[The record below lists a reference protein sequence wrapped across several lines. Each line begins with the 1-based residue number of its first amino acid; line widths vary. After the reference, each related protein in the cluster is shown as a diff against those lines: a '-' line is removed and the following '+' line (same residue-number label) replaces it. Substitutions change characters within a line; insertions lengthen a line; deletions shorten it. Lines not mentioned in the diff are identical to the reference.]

1 MGPGGLV
8 FEVSKLDRLLW
19 IVCLLSAFA
28 LLRVAPSAVHPVS
41 RSERSPEVLDKFLDR
56 NDNEESAHQ
65 ATGQDGADVRNTDVR
80 VSTAKGTVPNVGAAR
95 EPTNGGRKTEQHNH
109 FQKHTHHEHHP
120 VAESKDEEGGS
131 APAAPGSINHGRGGM
146 NGARGSGNGSMPTRT
161 AKGKGQI
168 AQGGQGDGE
177 GPDQPDE
184 QWYSIRR
191 LLIDWSWP
199 QCLGFEPKE
208 HLYYQIGHA
217 LFLVAFLAPNMQC
230 GFLVLRCA
238 AIAGCILMLLWGWF
252 VNCSLDAVVWFGGFL
267 VVNTIYAVILL
278 CKIRPVKFDRE
289 IESVYV
295 ALFKPLRV
303 SRHQFKK
310 VLNCMKIVRSLK
322 FQEIYVQEKITKV
335 DSLSLVLSG
344 KLVISQNHKA
354 HHIVFPHQFL
364 DSPEWFGVSTDDYFQ
379 VSIMAMEDSR
389 VLIWHRDKLKLSMI
403 AEPFLETVFD
413 HILGRDVVKKL
424 MQVTQVGEIMA
435 QSNGCVPSSFDDAE
449 DKPMLAKGKGT
460 DNGGHGLTALINRQL
475 QALPRISKYY
485 YCVATDHNA
494 WRLGRIDEN
503 DHETAV

>member
-1 MGPGGLV
+1 
-8 FEVSKLDRLLW
+8 
-19 IVCLLSAFA
+19 
-28 LLRVAPSAVHPVS
+28 
-41 RSERSPEVLDKFLDR
+41 
-56 NDNEESAHQ
+56 
-65 ATGQDGADVRNTDVR
+65 
-80 VSTAKGTVPNVGAAR
+80 
-95 EPTNGGRKTEQHNH
+95 
-109 FQKHTHHEHHP
+109 
-120 VAESKDEEGGS
+120 
-131 APAAPGSINHGRGGM
+131 M